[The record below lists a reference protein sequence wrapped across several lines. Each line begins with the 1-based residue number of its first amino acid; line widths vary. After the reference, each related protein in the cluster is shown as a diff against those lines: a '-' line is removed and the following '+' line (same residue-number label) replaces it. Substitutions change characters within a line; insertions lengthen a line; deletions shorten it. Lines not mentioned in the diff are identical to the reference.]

1 MATKLILAANT
12 DVENTTV
19 TNIELKSPID
29 TKMNLKV
36 LLVLWEIFY
45 LQNPSE
51 SILILLYF
59 IPTQEYNLMLYY
71 PSY

>member
-1 MATKLILAANT
+1 MHSLQIHFLSIQMFTAIITITNMVAKRILAANT

-51 SILILLYF
+51 
-59 IPTQEYNLMLYY
+59 
-71 PSY
+71 